1 MGGIVTV
8 CYLIEGIGGLA
19 LFRYEFGLAKELGKD
34 DVWMNWTGIFDF
46 QVSGETAIAVD
57 SPTNVQA
64 AVYAADFVRI

>member
-1 MGGIVTV
+1 
-8 CYLIEGIGGLA
+8 
-19 LFRYEFGLAKELGKD
+19 
-34 DVWMNWTGIFDF
+34 MNWTGIFDF